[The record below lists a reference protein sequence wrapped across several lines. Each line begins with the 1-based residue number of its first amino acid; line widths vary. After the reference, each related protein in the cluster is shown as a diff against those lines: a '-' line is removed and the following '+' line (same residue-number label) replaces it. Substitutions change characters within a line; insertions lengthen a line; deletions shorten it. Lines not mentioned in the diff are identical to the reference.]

1 MDKQLN
7 LRCKFFFPLVASNLE
22 TIVDFVARILSIQ
35 FVVCTQ
41 QQINLVRG
49 RLLERM
55 LFVEDFEKNNYSGSN
70 PPPERQGVYMITD
83 SRDEVLYVGETE
95 NLARREREH
104 KNFDMFKKTEYFLWH
119 ELPKNT
125 SDKRRRE
132 IETN

>member
-1 MDKQLN
+1 
-7 LRCKFFFPLVASNLE
+7 
-22 TIVDFVARILSIQ
+22 
-35 FVVCTQ
+35 
-41 QQINLVRG
+41 
-49 RLLERM
+49 M

-132 IETN
+132 IETDLIQYYKPPRNKEKLPNSSKQT